1 VCWAYTHIGK
11 QKCEIC
17 VLCGCMG
24 MGRGGSEHC
33 WKVTSGG
40 SAEHVS
46 SVAKPRRGG
55 VALEKR
61 PSTRKYDTG
70 CRGEENRNFSRKVW
84 SLYKGLSS
92 RTLMSKS
99 HCSKSSAC
107 TRAIPGGRLP
117 LICDKS
123 DHTLAFIMLF
133 FLDRTLLSSFPRRF
147 VANAMS
153 PFVVAF

>member
-1 VCWAYTHIGK
+1 
-11 QKCEIC
+11 
-17 VLCGCMG
+17 MG

-70 CRGEENRNFSRKVW
+70 CRGEERRTNRVRIAESK
-84 SLYKGLSS
+84 LQPEGLVFVQ
-92 RTLMSKS
+92 R
-99 HCSKSSAC
+99 
-107 TRAIPGGRLP
+107 IVVE
-117 LICDKS
+117 DS
-123 DHTLAFIMLF
+123 D
-133 FLDRTLLSSFPRRF
+133 
-147 VANAMS
+147 V
-153 PFVVAF
+153 